1 MSDTPRQLNAAQMAA
16 RKIKAPTRRT
26 KPSSNH
32 GGGDDGNQPALF
44 APMPTSNFGAQSAGM
59 FGGSAPSANNSF
71 NFAAP
76 LQANFGGSLSFPPS
90 STASAMGGNA
100 SDNEE
105 AARRNK
111 PFQMTGFG
119 SGAASPAP
127 QAGGGMFGQSA
138 AAPSNPFSSTPQPQ
152 APSSGFSFG
161 ASSNQP
167 TSNPF
172 SFGQSAQAPPATG
185 GFTFGQS
192 TAQAAPANNPFQTS
206 QAPSS
211 TPGLSFG
218 STAPTTQ
225 APGGFS
231 FTASQPAAQAA
242 NPFQSFGNG
251 APAEKPATPSFTFGQ
266 TQPQGG
272 SQAGSLPGSQTPSR
286 AESPAFNF
294 GAQTPAAN
302 KPAGGAFTFGQSQAQ
317 TATPAQTQAP
327 NLFGQPTP
335 GAAAPSNLFG
345 QPTPAAA
352 APVSNMFGKPAGQEA
367 AAPLNPFAP
376 TGGNPFANIKIP
388 DAATSP
394 APSSNFFGS
403 QTSRSVSPE
412 KDMSGTE
419 SAAEPTPSLF
429 GSTMKQP
436 TIANDLF
443 KVQAEQPAPSPAKSI
458 FGNFGAATTPAKP
471 MFGGQKTD
479 GASLFGS
486 QTPKAAPPATDLFG
500 KPKAPEAPKAAAS
513 PFGKPA
519 DAIKIFSQPE
529 QRNGSIDAIDNAN
542 EKPLAN
548 GNTALSEINNG
559 AKSPSRN
566 ASTLTSKLGEI
577 NSSTRFNPPT
587 TSFQQQTKSPS
598 RTNQTF
604 QFTPT
609 TTSTELVKL
618 PDTSIMDISDFQK
631 VVLERAE
638 EYDENEFFTKAH
650 KTEIARIVA
659 KYFPPTLSPRQQLE
673 AYAAI
678 QIKALKK
685 RAEIDMENAT
695 QPAKKMRIKEQLEDW
710 EEGVKQWSV
719 VQAKRVEKRKADSL
733 TDDAGMNGEGS
744 NKRQKPAEPKVQKA
758 AAPMFGSPAKSN
770 SEKAPLPNANKP
782 KVPSSLKNVFTPKPT
797 EATPPKPTEAAPKPA
812 EAAPTPT
819 PKAKRKA
826 DVQLTK
832 DDPTGDESTPKN
844 GKVGSATSSLFRNIV
859 GSTPTSTPEKPMFSL
874 TKTADDKP
882 RANPFASLKLP
893 PKAASTPNGASPL
906 KVQPASAT
914 PTPAPAPKAAGGF
927 VFKPTQ
933 PASTTSTPAP
943 APKAAGGFVFKPTQ
957 PAAGGS
963 TDFMSQFAKSAKKT
977 ADAAMEKAKD
987 EDWDE
992 DDETEAEW
1000 EKRYQKELAE
1010 KREALKHKPA
1020 LAVPTFGSAASTP
1033 PAQSPAAKGPTGG
1046 NDGLTS
1052 SSRSGTSSPNSVLNE
1067 YVPGSG
1073 RIGSKLGNPFAH
1085 LSDASSGKGN
1095 DADDDSDGAPAPTP
1109 KAAGSLFSRV
1119 SRGTPATAS
1128 GGSSIFGSVA
1138 SSPAAEPVDKTW
1150 NADTPIKF
1158 GASGGA
1164 KSNLF
1169 GSVSGAASPAPAS
1182 LFGSPAAGAAS
1193 PAPMFGKH
1201 AVTGSP
1207 AAAASPAP
1215 LFGKYAVTPAAP
1227 AFGASASSEAKDK
1240 PTMGFSFGSGP
1251 ALSAAQSG
1259 AATPTAPKSAAFSF
1273 LSNGGGLGPTP
1284 SLGASRATTPGVTT
1298 ENESTADEA
1307 VASHDGNE
1315 PGEELPQKDL
1325 ASGNE
1330 PGEETLVLTK
1340 VKARM
1345 MTPEKKWGPSTVGTL
1360 KLLRNEKT
1368 SSVRYLIRLP
1378 NGSVGMNK
1386 AFVNSKPR
1394 LMGKSVAVIM
1404 MADKPK
1410 EGESPMTTVSL
1421 ATDSEAAAKKLF
1433 EAIEKVIVGME
1444 SKA

>member
-1 MSDTPRQLNAAQMAA
+1 
-16 RKIKAPTRRT
+16 
-26 KPSSNH
+26 
-32 GGGDDGNQPALF
+32 
-44 APMPTSNFGAQSAGM
+44 MPTSNFGAQSAGGM
-59 FGGSAPSANNSF
+59 FGGGAPSANNSF

-76 LQANFGGSLSFPPS
+76 LQANFGGSVSFPPA
-90 STASAMGGNA
+90 STGSAMGNA

-138 AAPSNPFSSTPQPQ
+138 AAPSNPFSSAPQPQ

-167 TSNPF
+167 MSNPF

-192 TAQAAPANNPFQTS
+192 TAQAAPVNNPFQTS

-242 NPFQSFGNG
+242 NPFSFGNG

-294 GAQTPAAN
+294 GAQAPAAN

-345 QPTPAAA
+345 QATPAAA

-376 TGGNPFANIKIP
+376 TGANPFANIKIP

-419 SAAEPTPSLF
+419 SAAEATPSLF

-458 FGNFGAATTPAKP
+458 FSNFGAATTPAKP
-471 MFGGQKTD
+471 LFGAQKTD
-479 GASLFGS
+479 GSSLFGS
-486 QTPKAAPPATDLFG
+486 QTPKAAPPAMDLFG
-500 KPKAPEAPKAAAS
+500 KPKVTETPKAAAS

-519 DAIKIFSQPE
+519 DAIKIFSLPE
-529 QRNGSIDAIDNAN
+529 QRNGSIDTIDNAN

-566 ASTLTSKLGEI
+566 ASTLTSKLGDI

-587 TSFQQQTKSPS
+587 SFQPQTKSPS
-598 RTNQTF
+598 RTNQAF
-604 QFTPT
+604 QFAPTTT

-618 PDTSIMDISDFQK
+618 PDTSIMDNSDFQK

-638 EYDENEFFTKAH
+638 EYDENELFTKAH

-678 QIKALKK
+678 QIKALKR

-695 QPAKKMRIKEQLEDW
+695 QPAKKMRIKEQLADW
-710 EEGVKQWSV
+710 EQDVKQWSV

-770 SEKAPLPNANKP
+770 SEK
-782 KVPSSLKNVFTPKPT
+782 VC
-797 EATPPKPTEAAPKPA
+797 
-812 EAAPTPT
+812 
-819 PKAKRKA
+819 
-826 DVQLTK
+826 
-832 DDPTGDESTPKN
+832 
-844 GKVGSATSSLFRNIV
+844 
-859 GSTPTSTPEKPMFSL
+859 
-874 TKTADDKP
+874 
-882 RANPFASLKLP
+882 
-893 PKAASTPNGASPL
+893 
-906 KVQPASAT
+906 
-914 PTPAPAPKAAGGF
+914 
-927 VFKPTQ
+927 
-933 PASTTSTPAP
+933 
-943 APKAAGGFVFKPTQ
+943 
-957 PAAGGS
+957 
-963 TDFMSQFAKSAKKT
+963 
-977 ADAAMEKAKD
+977 
-987 EDWDE
+987 
-992 DDETEAEW
+992 
-1000 EKRYQKELAE
+1000 Y
-1010 KREALKHKPA
+1010 
-1020 LAVPTFGSAASTP
+1020 
-1033 PAQSPAAKGPTGG
+1033 
-1046 NDGLTS
+1046 
-1052 SSRSGTSSPNSVLNE
+1052 RS
-1067 YVPGSG
+1067 
-1073 RIGSKLGNPFAH
+1073 
-1085 LSDASSGKGN
+1085 
-1095 DADDDSDGAPAPTP
+1095 
-1109 KAAGSLFSRV
+1109 
-1119 SRGTPATAS
+1119 
-1128 GGSSIFGSVA
+1128 
-1138 SSPAAEPVDKTW
+1138 
-1150 NADTPIKF
+1150 
-1158 GASGGA
+1158 
-1164 KSNLF
+1164 
-1169 GSVSGAASPAPAS
+1169 
-1182 LFGSPAAGAAS
+1182 
-1193 PAPMFGKH
+1193 
-1201 AVTGSP
+1201 
-1207 AAAASPAP
+1207 
-1215 LFGKYAVTPAAP
+1215 
-1227 AFGASASSEAKDK
+1227 
-1240 PTMGFSFGSGP
+1240 
-1251 ALSAAQSG
+1251 
-1259 AATPTAPKSAAFSF
+1259 
-1273 LSNGGGLGPTP
+1273 
-1284 SLGASRATTPGVTT
+1284 
-1298 ENESTADEA
+1298 
-1307 VASHDGNE
+1307 
-1315 PGEELPQKDL
+1315 
-1325 ASGNE
+1325 
-1330 PGEETLVLTK
+1330 
-1340 VKARM
+1340 
-1345 MTPEKKWGPSTVGTL
+1345 
-1360 KLLRNEKT
+1360 
-1368 SSVRYLIRLP
+1368 
-1378 NGSVGMNK
+1378 
-1386 AFVNSKPR
+1386 
-1394 LMGKSVAVIM
+1394 
-1404 MADKPK
+1404 
-1410 EGESPMTTVSL
+1410 
-1421 ATDSEAAAKKLF
+1421 
-1433 EAIEKVIVGME
+1433 
-1444 SKA
+1444 

>member
-1 MSDTPRQLNAAQMAA
+1 MSDTPRKMNAAQLAS

-26 KPSSNH
+26 KPSSNQ
-32 GGGDDGNQPALF
+32 GDDGNQAALF
-44 APMPTSNFGAQSAGM
+44 APMPTSSFGAQSAGGGGM
-59 FGGSAPSANNSF
+59 FGGGVPSANNSF

-76 LQANFGGSLSFPPS
+76 LQANFGGSVSFPPS
-90 STASAMGGNA
+90 TASTLGNA
-100 SDNEE
+100 TDHEE

-111 PFQMTGFG
+111 PFQMGGFG

-127 QAGGGMFGQSA
+127 QAGGGLFGQSA
-138 AAPSNPFSSTPQPQ
+138 PASNPFSSTPQPQ
-152 APSSGFSFG
+152 APGGGFSFG
-161 ASSNQP
+161 ASSNQNQP
-167 TSNPF
+167 ASNPF

-192 TAQAAPANNPFQTS
+192 TAQTAPVNNPFQTS

-225 APGGFS
+225 ATGGFS

-242 NPFQSFGNG
+242 NPFSFGNG
-251 APAEKPATPSFTFGQ
+251 TPAEKPSTPSFTFGQ

-286 AESPAFNF
+286 AESPASFDF
-294 GAQTPAAN
+294 GATPAAS
-302 KPAGGAFTFGQSQAQ
+302 KPAGGAFTFGQSQA
-317 TATPAQTQAP
+317 ATPAQTQAP
-327 NLFGQPTP
+327 NLFGRATP
-335 GAAAPSNLFG
+335 AAAPPSNLFG

-352 APVSNMFGKPAGQEA
+352 APASNIFGKPAGQET
-367 AAPLNPFAP
+367 AAPAPINPFAP

-429 GSTMKQP
+429 GASTKQP

-443 KVQAEQPAPSPAKSI
+443 KVQQPAPSPAKSI
-458 FGNFGAATTPAKP
+458 FSNFGAATTTPAKQ
-471 MFGGQKTD
+471 MFGGEKSETP
-479 GASLFGS
+479 SLFGS

-500 KPKAPEAPKAAAS
+500 KPKVPEAPKAAGS

-519 DAIKIFSQPE
+519 DAITIFSQPD
-529 QRNGSIDAIDNAN
+529 QRNGFINTIDNAN

-566 ASTLTSKLGEI
+566 ASTLTSKLGDI
-577 NSSTRFNPPT
+577 NSSTRLNPPT
-587 TSFQQQTKSPS
+587 TTFQQQTKSPS
-598 RTNQTF
+598 RNNQTF

-609 TTSTELVKL
+609 TTSTDLVKV
-618 PDTSIMDISDFQK
+618 PDTSDMAISEFQK

-638 EYDENEFFTKAH
+638 EYDENELFTKAH
-650 KTEIARIVA
+650 KAEIARIVA
-659 KYFPPTLSPRQQLE
+659 KYFPSTLSPRQQLE

-678 QIKALKK
+678 QIKALKR

-695 QPAKKMRIKEQLEDW
+695 QPAKKMRIKEQLADW
-710 EEGVKQWSV
+710 EQGVKQWSV

-733 TDDAGMNGEGS
+733 LDDGGMNGEGS

-758 AAPMFGSPAKSN
+758 AAAAPLFGSPAKSN
-770 SEKAPLPNANKP
+770 ADKAPLPSANKP
-782 KVPSSLKNVFTPKPT
+782 KVPSSLKNVFTPKPA
-797 EATPPKPTEAAPKPA
+797 EATPPKPAVAAPKPA

-832 DDPTGDESTPKN
+832 DDPTGDESTPGKN
-844 GKVGSATSSLFRNIV
+844 GKAGSATSSLFRNIV

-874 TKTADDKP
+874 TKTTDDKP
-882 RANPFASLKLP
+882 RPNPFAALKLP
-893 PKAASTPNGASPL
+893 PNAASTPNGASPL
-906 KVQPASAT
+906 KAQPASAT
-914 PTPAPAPKAAGGF
+914 PTPAA
-927 VFKPTQ
+927 Q
-933 PASTTSTPAP
+933 
-943 APKAAGGFVFKPTQ
+943 PKAAGGFVFKPTQ
-957 PAAGGS
+957 PAAGGFKPTPPAAGGFKPTQPAAGGP
-963 TDFMSQFAKSAKKT
+963 TDFMSQFAQSAKKT

-1000 EKRYQKELAE
+1000 EKRYHKELAE
-1010 KREALKHKPA
+1010 KREAAKQKPA
-1020 LAVPTFGSAASTP
+1020 LAVPTFGAPASP
-1033 PAQSPAAKGPTGG
+1033 APAQSPAAKGPAGG

-1052 SSRSGTSSPNSVLNE
+1052 TSRSGTSSPNSVLNE

-1073 RIGSKLGNPFAH
+1073 QIGSKLGNPFAH

-1119 SRGTPATAS
+1119 SRGAPTTAS
-1128 GGSSIFGSVA
+1128 GGSSVFGSVA
-1138 SSPAAEPVDKTW
+1138 SSPAATEPADKTW
-1150 NADTPIKF
+1150 NPDSPIRF
-1158 GASGGA
+1158 GASAGA
-1164 KSNLF
+1164 KTTTNLF
-1169 GSVSGAASPAPAS
+1169 GSVSGAATPS

-1227 AFGASASSEAKDK
+1227 AFGSTASTEAKDK

-1251 ALSAAQSG
+1251 APSTAPSG
-1259 AATPTAPKSAAFSF
+1259 AATPTAPKSAPFSF

-1307 VASHDGNE
+1307 AASHDDNE
-1315 PGEELPQKDL
+1315 PGAELPQNDL
-1325 ASGNE
+1325 ASGE
-1330 PGEETLVLTK
+1330 EAGEKTLVLTK

-1368 SSVRYLIRLP
+1368 ASVRYLIRLP

-1386 AFVNSKPR
+1386 AFINSKPR
-1394 LMGKSVAVIM
+1394 LIGKNVAVIM
-1404 MADKPK
+1404 MADAG
-1410 EGESPMTTVSL
+1410 EGEKATMTTVSL
-1421 ATDSEAAAKKLF
+1421 ATNSEGEAKKLA
-1433 EAIEKVIVGME
+1433 EAIEGVIGEME
-1444 SKA
+1444 AKA

>member
-16 RKIKAPTRRT
+16 RKIKAPPSRT
-26 KPSSNH
+26 TPSTIH
-32 GGGDDGNQPALF
+32 GGDDGNKAPLF
-44 APMPTSNFGAQSAGM
+44 APMPTSNFGAQSAGGM
-59 FGGSAPSANNSF
+59 FGGGAPSANNSF

-76 LQANFGGSLSFPPS
+76 LQANFGGSVSFPPA
-90 STASAMGGNA
+90 STGSAMGNA

-138 AAPSNPFSSTPQPQ
+138 AAPSNPFSSAPQPQ

-192 TAQAAPANNPFQTS
+192 TAQAAPVNNPFQTS

-211 TPGLSFG
+211 APGLSFG

-242 NPFQSFGNG
+242 NPFSFGNG

-294 GAQTPAAN
+294 GAQAPAAN

-345 QPTPAAA
+345 QATPATGR
-352 APVSNMFGKPAGQEA
+352 PVSNMFGKPAGQEA

-376 TGGNPFANIKIP
+376 TGANPFANIKIP

-419 SAAEPTPSLF
+419 SAAEATPSLF

-458 FGNFGAATTPAKP
+458 FSNFGAATTPAKP
-471 MFGGQKTD
+471 LFGAQKTD
-479 GASLFGS
+479 GSSLFGS
-486 QTPKAAPPATDLFG
+486 QTPKAAPPAMDLFG
-500 KPKAPEAPKAAAS
+500 KPKVTETPKAAAS

-566 ASTLTSKLGEI
+566 ASTLTSKLGDI

-587 TSFQQQTKSPS
+587 SFQPQTKSPS
-598 RTNQTF
+598 RTNQAF
-604 QFTPT
+604 QFTPAAT

-638 EYDENEFFTKAH
+638 EYDENELFTKAH

-678 QIKALKK
+678 QIKALKR

-695 QPAKKMRIKEQLEDW
+695 QPAKKMRIKEQLADW
-710 EEGVKQWSV
+710 EQDVKQWSV

-782 KVPSSLKNVFTPKPT
+782 KVPSSLKNVFTPKPA
-797 EATPPKPTEAAPKPA
+797 EATPPKPTEPAPKPA
-812 EAAPTPT
+812 EAAPAPT
-819 PKAKRKA
+819 PKSKRKA

-844 GKVGSATSSLFRNIV
+844 GKAGSATSSLFRNIV

-874 TKTADDKP
+874 TKTTEDKP

-906 KVQPASAT
+906 KAQPASATPT

-933 PASTTSTPAP
+933 PA
-943 APKAAGGFVFKPTQ
+943 AGGFKPTQ

-1000 EKRYQKELAE
+1000 EKRYHKELAE
-1010 KREALKHKPA
+1010 KREALKQKPA

-1033 PAQSPAAKGPTGG
+1033 PAQSPAAKGPAGG

-1052 SSRSGTSSPNSVLNE
+1052 SSRSGTSSPNSVLND

-1073 RIGSKLGNPFAH
+1073 RIGSKLGDPFAD

-1119 SRGTPATAS
+1119 SRGTPAAAS
-1128 GGSSIFGSVA
+1128 GVSSIFGSVA
-1138 SSPAAEPVDKTW
+1138 SSPAAAEPTDKTW
-1150 NADTPIKF
+1150 NPESPIKF
-1158 GASGGA
+1158 GASAGA
-1164 KSNLF
+1164 TSNLF
-1169 GSVSGAASPAPAS
+1169 GSVSGSASPAPAS

-1215 LFGKYAVTPAAP
+1215 LFGKYSVTPAAP
-1227 AFGASASSEAKDK
+1227 AFGASASSEVKDK
-1240 PTMGFSFGSGP
+1240 PTMGFSFGSG
-1251 ALSAAQSG
+1251 
-1259 AATPTAPKSAAFSF
+1259 AATPTAPKTAAFSF

-1307 VASHDGNE
+1307 AASHDDNE
-1315 PGEELPQKDL
+1315 PGKELPQSDL
-1325 ASGNE
+1325 ASGDE

-1345 MTPEKKWGPSTVGTL
+1345 MTPEKKWGPRDRRHAQAPPQRED
-1360 KLLRNEKT
+1360 LLCA
-1368 SSVRYLIRLP
+1368 LP
-1378 NGSVGMNK
+1378 DPSHEW
-1386 AFVNSKPR
+1386 PR

-1404 MADKPK
+1404 MVDAPK

-1421 ATDSEAAAKKLF
+1421 ATESEGAAKKLF
-1433 EAIEKVIVGME
+1433 EAIEKVVEGME

>member
-32 GGGDDGNQPALF
+32 GGDDGNQAPLF
-44 APMPTSNFGAQSAGM
+44 APMPTSNFGAQSAGGM
-59 FGGSAPSANNSF
+59 FGGGAPSANNSF

-76 LQANFGGSLSFPPS
+76 LQANFGGSVSFPPS
-90 STASAMGGNA
+90 STGSAMGNV

-127 QAGGGMFGQSA
+127 QASGGMFGQSA
-138 AAPSNPFSSTPQPQ
+138 AAPSNPFSSAPQPQ

-192 TAQAAPANNPFQTS
+192 TAQAAPVNNPFQTS

-242 NPFQSFGNG
+242 NPFSFGNG

-294 GAQTPAAN
+294 GAQAPAAN

-345 QPTPAAA
+345 QATPAAA

-376 TGGNPFANIKIP
+376 TGANPFANIKIP

-419 SAAEPTPSLF
+419 SAAEHTPSLF

-458 FGNFGAATTPAKP
+458 FSNFGAATTPAKP

-479 GASLFGS
+479 GTSLFGS

-500 KPKAPEAPKAAAS
+500 KPKVTETPKAAAS

-519 DAIKIFSQPE
+519 DAIKIFSLPE

-566 ASTLTSKLGEI
+566 ASTLTSKLGDI

-587 TSFQQQTKSPS
+587 SFQPQTKSPS
-598 RTNQTF
+598 RTNQAF
-604 QFTPT
+604 QFTPATTT

-638 EYDENEFFTKAH
+638 EYDENELFTKAH

-678 QIKALKK
+678 QIKALKR

-695 QPAKKMRIKEQLEDW
+695 QPAKKMRIKEQLADW
-710 EEGVKQWSV
+710 EQDVKQWSV

-770 SEKAPLPNANKP
+770 SDKAPLPNANKP
-782 KVPSSLKNVFTPKPT
+782 KVPSSLKNVFTPKPA

-819 PKAKRKA
+819 PKPKRKA

-844 GKVGSATSSLFRNIV
+844 GKAGSATSSLFRNIV

-874 TKTADDKP
+874 TKTTEDKP

-893 PKAASTPNGASPL
+893 PKAASTPNGASPF
-906 KVQPASAT
+906 KAQPASASPT
-914 PTPAPAPKAAGGF
+914 PTPAPAPAPKAAGGF

-933 PASTTSTPAP
+933 PA
-943 APKAAGGFVFKPTQ
+943 AGGFKPTQ

-1000 EKRYQKELAE
+1000 EKRYHKELAE
-1010 KREALKHKPA
+1010 KREALKQKPA

-1033 PAQSPAAKGPTGG
+1033 PAQSPAAKGPAGG

-1052 SSRSGTSSPNSVLNE
+1052 SSRSGTSSPNSVLND

-1119 SRGTPATAS
+1119 SRGTPAAAS
-1128 GGSSIFGSVA
+1128 GVSSIFGSVA
-1138 SSPAAEPVDKTW
+1138 SSPAAAEPADKTW
-1150 NADTPIKF
+1150 NPESPIKF
-1158 GASGGA
+1158 GASAGA

-1169 GSVSGAASPAPAS
+1169 GSVPGAASPAPAS
-1182 LFGSPAAGAAS
+1182 LFGSPAVGAAS

-1215 LFGKYAVTPAAP
+1215 LFGKYSVTPAAP

-1240 PTMGFSFGSGP
+1240 PTMGFSFGSG
-1251 ALSAAQSG
+1251 
-1259 AATPTAPKSAAFSF
+1259 AATPTAPKTAAFSF

-1307 VASHDGNE
+1307 AASHDDNE
-1315 PGEELPQKDL
+1315 PGKELPQSDL
-1325 ASGNE
+1325 ASGDE

-1368 SSVRYLIRLP
+1368 SSVRYLIRLT

-1404 MADKPK
+1404 MVDAPK

-1421 ATDSEAAAKKLF
+1421 ATESEGAAKKLF
-1433 EAIEKVIVGME
+1433 EAIEKVVEGME

>member
-1 MSDTPRQLNAAQMAA
+1 MSDTPRKVNAAQLAA

-32 GGGDDGNQPALF
+32 GDDGNQAPLF
-44 APMPTSNFGAQSAGM
+44 APMPTSSFGAQSAGGGM
-59 FGGSAPSANNSF
+59 FGGGAPSANNSF

-76 LQANFGGSLSFPPS
+76 LQANFGGSVSFPPS
-90 STASAMGGNA
+90 STASVLGNA
-100 SDNEE
+100 ADNEE

-111 PFQMTGFG
+111 PFQISGFG
-119 SGAASPAP
+119 SGAVSPAP
-127 QAGGGMFGQSA
+127 QAGGGMFGQST
-138 AAPSNPFSSTPQPQ
+138 AAPSNPFGSTPQPQ

-161 ASSNQP
+161 ASSNQNQP
-167 TSNPF
+167 ASNPF

-192 TAQAAPANNPFQTS
+192 TAQAAPVNNPFQTS

-231 FTASQPAAQAA
+231 FTASQPAAKAA
-242 NPFQSFGNG
+242 SPFPSFGNG
-251 APAEKPATPSFTFGQ
+251 TPAEKPSTPSFTFGQ

-286 AESPAFNF
+286 AESPASFNF
-294 GAQTPAAN
+294 GATPAAN
-302 KPAGGAFTFGQSQAQ
+302 KPAGGAFSFGQSQA
-317 TATPAQTQAP
+317 ATPAQTQAP
-327 NLFGQPTP
+327 NLFGQATP
-335 GAAAPSNLFG
+335 ATAAPFNPFG
-345 QPTPAAA
+345 QPTPTAA
-352 APVSNMFGKPAGQEA
+352 APASNIFGKPAGQEA

-376 TGGNPFANIKIP
+376 AANANPFANIKIP

-429 GSTMKQP
+429 GATTKQP

-443 KVQAEQPAPSPAKSI
+443 KVQSEQQTASPAKSI
-458 FGNFGAATTPAKP
+458 FSNFGAATTTPAKP
-471 MFGGQKTD
+471 MFGGGEKSETP
-479 GASLFGS
+479 SLFGS

-500 KPKAPEAPKAAAS
+500 KPKAPEAPRAAAS
-513 PFGKPA
+513 PF
-519 DAIKIFSQPE
+519 
-529 QRNGSIDAIDNAN
+529 
-542 EKPLAN
+542 AN

-566 ASTLTSKLGEI
+566 ASTLTSKLGDI
-577 NSSTRFNPPT
+577 NSSTRLNPPT
-587 TSFQQQTKSPS
+587 TFQQQTKSPS
-598 RTNQTF
+598 RNNQTF
-604 QFTPT
+604 QSTPT
-609 TTSTELVKL
+609 TTSTDLVKL
-618 PDTSIMDISDFQK
+618 PDTSNMDISEFQK
-631 VVLERAE
+631 VVLSRAE
-638 EYDENEFFTKAH
+638 EYDENDLFTKAH
-650 KTEIARIVA
+650 KAEIARIVA

-678 QIKALKK
+678 QIKALK
-685 RAEIDMENAT
+685 RQAEIDMENAT
-695 QPAKKMRIKEQLEDW
+695 QPAKKMRIKEQLADW
-710 EEGVKQWSV
+710 EQGVKQWSV

-733 TDDAGMNGEGS
+733 PDDGGMNGEGS

-758 AAPMFGSPAKSN
+758 AVAAPLFGSPAKSN
-770 SEKAPLPNANKP
+770 ADKAPLPNANKP

-812 EAAPTPT
+812 EATPTPT

-832 DDPTGDESTPKN
+832 DDPTGDGSTPGKN
-844 GKVGSATSSLFRNIV
+844 GKAGSATSSLFRNIV
-859 GSTPTSTPEKPMFSL
+859 GSTPASTLEKPMFSL
-874 TKTADDKP
+874 TKTGDDKP
-882 RANPFASLKLP
+882 RPNPFAALKLP
-893 PKAASTPNGASPL
+893 PKAAPTPNGASPL
-906 KVQPASAT
+906 KAQPASAT
-914 PTPAPAPKAAGGF
+914 PTPAA
-927 VFKPTQ
+927 Q
-933 PASTTSTPAP
+933 
-943 APKAAGGFVFKPTQ
+943 PKAAGGFVFKPTQ
-957 PAAGGS
+957 PAAGGFKPAQPAGGS
-963 TDFMSQFAKSAKKT
+963 TDFMSQFAQSAKKT

-992 DDETEAEW
+992 DDETEEEW
-1000 EKRYQKELAE
+1000 EKRYHKELAE
-1010 KREALKHKPA
+1010 KREQMKQKPA
-1020 LAVPTFGSAASTP
+1020 LAVPTFGAPASP
-1033 PAQSPAAKGPTGG
+1033 APAQSPAAKGPAGG
-1046 NDGLTS
+1046 NEGLTS

-1073 RIGSKLGNPFAH
+1073 RIGSTLGNPFAH

-1119 SRGTPATAS
+1119 SRGAPTTAS
-1128 GGSSIFGSVA
+1128 GGSSVFGSVA
-1138 SSPAAEPVDKTW
+1138 SSPAATEPADKTW
-1150 NADTPIKF
+1150 NPESPIRF
-1158 GASGGA
+1158 GASAGA
-1164 KSNLF
+1164 KTTTTNLF
-1169 GSVSGAASPAPAS
+1169 GSVSGAASPS

-1201 AVTGSP
+1201 AVTGTP

-1215 LFGKYAVTPAAP
+1215 LFGKYAVTSAAPAAP
-1227 AFGASASSEAKDK
+1227 AFGSAAPPEAKDK
-1240 PTMGFSFGSGP
+1240 PTMGFSFGAP
-1251 ALSAAQSG
+1251 SATPSG
-1259 AATPTAPKSAAFSF
+1259 AATPTAPKSAPFSF

-1307 VASHDGNE
+1307 AASHDDNE
-1315 PGEELPQKDL
+1315 PGAELPQNDL
-1325 ASGNE
+1325 ASGDE
-1330 PGEETLVLTK
+1330 AGEKTLALTK

-1386 AFVNSKPR
+1386 AFINSKPR

-1404 MADKPK
+1404 MADAV
-1410 EGESPMTTVSL
+1410 GEDGKAGMTTVSL
-1421 ATDSEAAAKKLF
+1421 ATESEAAAKKLS
-1433 EAIEKVIVGME
+1433 EAIEGVIKEME